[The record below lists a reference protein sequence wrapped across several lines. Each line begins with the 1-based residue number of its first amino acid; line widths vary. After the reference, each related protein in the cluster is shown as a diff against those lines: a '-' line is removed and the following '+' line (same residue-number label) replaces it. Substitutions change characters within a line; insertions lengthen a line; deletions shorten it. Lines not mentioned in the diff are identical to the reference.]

1 MNIHLRIQRWVVW
14 WFYVGLAC
22 GVIAVVNILGQHL
35 TAAQDR
41 ILLILGGAHWVLGGI
56 VCWAF
61 DGIQVEQEPS
71 GQDLHTAHSG
81 K

>member
-1 MNIHLRIQRWVVW
+1 MC
-14 WFYVGLAC
+14 GL
-22 GVIAVVNILGQHL
+22 IAAANILGQNL

-41 ILLILGGAHWVLGGI
+41 LLLILGGAHWVLGGI

-61 DGIQVEQEPS
+61 DGIQVEEQPS
-71 GQDLHTAHSG
+71 QQDLHTASTN